1 MEVRSESVEV
11 RGEGVKAVKVRGED
25 VEVGGEGVG

>member
-1 MEVRSESVEV
+1 MKVWGEGVEV
-11 RGEGVKAVKVRGED
+11 RGEGVKGVEVRGED